1 MKKLF
6 MFLLTLLVGISLYSE
21 EKIKEAKEDDENF
34 SYYLTVDQLINKSLF
49 KNKSL
54 ISEYSKNLSSEQILL
69 LQEKYKKNIIRPL
82 LLNIFIGFGSGN
94 FACGDIVGGCVHAG
108 IDILATSLGIAF
120 YIHGMKIFLSP
131 SLYHKEALAS
141 DLKNLNIALYG
152 GITAG
157 IIAIVNRAVSYF
169 TSSLYVINY
178 NKTLNSVLIKK
189 TDKVSF
195 TPMPIISPKGMGL
208 ALNIRFN

>member
-141 DLKNLNIALYG
+141 DLKK
-152 GITAG
+152 
-157 IIAIVNRAVSYF
+157 F
-169 TSSLYVINY
+169 KHCSLWWYHSRHYCYSKPCRFVFYVKLIC
-178 NKTLNSVLIKK
+178 NKLQ
-189 TDKVSF
+189 
-195 TPMPIISPKGMGL
+195 
-208 ALNIRFN
+208 